1 MIYNKS
7 CVCKSGIGW
16 AIIVKLSIIV
26 KYVLI
31 IVKYVLIV
39 CTSSKADHLVNM
51 EVNFIVILSD
61 AYMGV
66 DVCVFLT

>member
-31 IVKYVLIV
+31 IVKYVLIIVKYVLIV

-51 EVNFIVILSD
+51 EVNFIVIWVMLIW
-61 AYMGV
+61 V
-66 DVCVFLT
+66 